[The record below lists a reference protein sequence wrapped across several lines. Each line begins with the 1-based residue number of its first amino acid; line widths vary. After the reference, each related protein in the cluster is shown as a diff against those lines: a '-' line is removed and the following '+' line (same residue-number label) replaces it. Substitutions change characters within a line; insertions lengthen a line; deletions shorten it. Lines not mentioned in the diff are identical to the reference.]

1 MSFHI
6 NDDKARKSK
15 WKWLIIVIAVLAF
28 LLIVWKGWNTWSD
41 SRQAAD
47 NADNANAVMIEQ
59 RTYPVDEAAAEA
71 VKRLETEK
79 NRAELKKAAD
89 VSQRK
94 ITIVFAGMA
103 VPAQM
108 EQIITILDEY
118 NIKAVFC
125 IDGMSAAEDIEN
137 VERIQKAGHIV
148 GNYGFQK
155 EPYLHECEETEIATS
170 IAYTQAIL
178 EEITGEKADYFAG
191 NAIRYND
198 KVLHAAYC
206 ADIKAAIE
214 PSSFINE
221 SSFSTFKAAMG
232 YVQSLSNGEI
242 VCVKLNGALDELEYE
257 EFEVDE
263 RPATDFEDD
272 LQEEEEEEPQKDIVV
287 TVQCLLEALDATQ
300 TAVVPLDRLY
310 LDWDASLE
318 TMFATPED
326 AAQYQVPESESV
338 GEDYFKDALFIGDSL
353 TVTLSMREYPSGLD
367 KTSQICAYKGIT
379 PGQILQNVTT
389 ENVDGEQVNVWDEIT
404 AQNPGKIY
412 VLLGANGLSID
423 TNDTI
428 IADYKRLVQALKEE
442 FPSVPI
448 FVMGL
453 TPVTESTSAER
464 ATMTNRRI
472 VTVNVLLA
480 QMAMEESCYYIDL
493 YTALADEE
501 GNLPYSISQED
512 GIHLKENGVKQWIAY
527 LASHVPAAE

>member
-6 NDDKARKSK
+6 NDDKARKNK
-15 WKWLIIVIAVLAF
+15 WKWLIIVIVAAVF
-28 LLIVWKGWNTWSD
+28 LLIAFRGWNAWSESKPDAD
-41 SRQAAD
+41 S
-47 NADNANAVMIEQ
+47 ADNANAVMIEQ

-71 VKRLETEK
+71 VKRLETETG
-79 NRAELKKAAD
+79 RAELKKAANA
-89 VSQRK
+89 SQRK

-137 VERIQKAGHIV
+137 VERIQSAGHII

-178 EEITGEKADYFAG
+178 EEITGKKADYFAG

-206 ADIKAAIE
+206 ADIQAAIE
-214 PSSFINE
+214 PSSYINE

-272 LQEEEEEEPQKDIVV
+272 PEEEEEEPRKDIVV

-310 LDWDASLE
+310 LDWDAALE

-353 TVTLSMREYPSGLD
+353 SVTLSMWKYPGGLD
-367 KTSQICAYKGIT
+367 GTSKICAYKGIT

-389 ENVDGEQVNVWDEIT
+389 ENVDGKQVNVWDEIT
-404 AQNPGKIY
+404 AQDPGKIY
-412 VLLGANGLSID
+412 VLLGANSLSID

-464 ATMTNRRI
+464 VTMTNRRI
-472 VTVNVLLA
+472 VTVNALLA
-480 QMAMEESCYYIDL
+480 EMATEESCYYIDL

-527 LASHVPAAE
+527 LASHVPVVE